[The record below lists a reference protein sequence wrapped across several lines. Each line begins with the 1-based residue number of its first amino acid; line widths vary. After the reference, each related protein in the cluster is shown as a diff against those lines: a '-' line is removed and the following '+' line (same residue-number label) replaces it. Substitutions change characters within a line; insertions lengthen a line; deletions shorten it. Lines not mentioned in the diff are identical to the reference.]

1 MNFTS
6 GAALAGGRNMVTYG
20 GTKAFDMVFTEGLWV
35 ELHDKG
41 VDVLGLVLGMTDT
54 PALRQLEFE
63 RGRLTSLDEIPAGA
77 VTPAS
82 VVDEAIANL
91 GNGPT
96 IATGDDVRM
105 GLELFK
111 SLSRNEVVRLIMQM
125 SSRSHGHRRAPGELG
140 TTMFTLRF
148 DMRAP
153 AIGGPTDL
161 YAAASE
167 MSAWAETRGC
177 VAAVLCEHHCADDGY
192 LPSPLLLGAAIAA
205 RTEQL
210 MLNLVILLPLYDVAR
225 LAEDI
230 SVLDHISA
238 GRATYVFGIGYRAEE
253 YAHFGLSMSDRGH
266 IADEKLGLL
275 RRLLAGEEVEHGGRR
290 MKVTP
295 RPRLPEGPMMS
306 WGGSS
311 LAAARRA
318 GRNGLGLLANGGVP
332 GMQEAYEKA
341 CRDNGFE
348 PGFALIPERDTV
360 ANCFVA
366 EDVDAAWD
374 EIGQY
379 LLRDAMAYSEW
390 NPDNQ
395 VSANITT
402 ARTIDELRQTASSHV
417 ILSVEEAKQRLAGG
431 EMFNLSPLCGGIPP
445 EIAWPYLKRFAELN

>member
-1 MNFTS
+1 
-6 GAALAGGRNMVTYG
+6 
-20 GTKAFDMVFTEGLWV
+20 
-35 ELHDKG
+35 
-41 VDVLGLVLGMTDT
+41 
-54 PALRQLEFE
+54 
-63 RGRLTSLDEIPAGA
+63 
-77 VTPAS
+77 
-82 VVDEAIANL
+82 
-91 GNGPT
+91 
-96 IATGDDVRM
+96 
-105 GLELFK
+105 
-111 SLSRNEVVRLIMQM
+111 
-125 SSRSHGHRRAPGELG
+125 
-140 TTMFTLRF
+140 MFTLRF

-153 AIGGPTDL
+153 SFGAPPTEL

-253 YAHFGLSMSDRGH
+253 YAHFGLSMSDRGRL
-266 IADEKLGLL
+266 ADEKLGLL

-295 RPRLPEGPMMS
+295 RPRTPEGPMMS
-306 WGGSS
+306 WGGAS

-341 CRDNGFE
+341 CRESGYE
-348 PGFALIPERDTV
+348 PGFVLIPERDT
-360 ANCFVA
+360 ASNCFVA
-366 EDVDAAWD
+366 DDVDAAWD
-374 EIGQY
+374 EIGEY
-379 LLRDAMAYSEW
+379 LLHDAMSYSEW
-390 NPDNQ
+390 NPDNL

-402 ARTIDELRQTASSHV
+402 AKTVDELRHTSPSHA
-417 ILSVEEAKQRLAGG
+417 ILSVEEAKQRLANG
-431 EMFNLSPLCGGIPP
+431 EVFNLSPLCGGIPP
-445 EIAWPYLKRFAELN
+445 DVAWKYLKRAAELG